1 MSTTTTAAVV
11 TRAKGRGRAA
21 LVRATYALEA
31 GAARRVE
38 VLPELDTAREDIL
51 ALGHTGTDVIVR
63 GYVYPAHPGQTEAPF
78 SVARA
83 GHTVNRLD
91 GVALGQ
97 RLARVSA
104 SGEVSFSAAEV
115 ITRVALAWRN
125 AYGGTDA
132 ELDASLRREVDG
144 YAALLDAT
152 DVPTLCDD
160 ARNPDGCGYC
170 VLPPAEGVRSVRLPR
185 IEWRDAR
192 LVPER
197 FLVGDPDGWCQQV
210 WPCGTEAV
218 SPGWY
223 PRAAA
228 MGLCELPTELIAEM
242 TAAQRCGL
250 DVDYLTDGLEAVER
264 LGPHPGF
271 YRVAA
276 PALQWSALQP
286 GEAIV
291 LEGLR
296 PGGAR
301 LSVTLPPAPTMG
313 AEGWSAV
320 ARAAVVELD
329 AEAQTMTVL
338 WVAEDAAAPLTT
350 SEGYARWQEG

>member
-1 MSTTTTAAVV
+1 MSTTTMATVV
-11 TRAKGRGRAA
+11 TRAQGRGRAA

-38 VLPELDTAREDIL
+38 VQPELDTAREDIL
-51 ALGHTGTDVIVR
+51 ALGHAGTDVIVR

-83 GHTVNRLD
+83 GHPVNRLD
-91 GVALGQ
+91 GIALG
-97 RLARVSA
+97 ARVAHVSA
-104 SGEVSFSAAEV
+104 AGEVRFSLPEV

-152 DVPTLCDD
+152 DVPTLCED

-170 VLPPAEGVRSVRLPR
+170 VLPPAEGTRTLRLPR

-192 LVPER
+192 LTAEDL
-197 FLVGDPDGWCQQV
+197 LVGDADGWCLQV

-228 MGLCELPTELIAEM
+228 MGLCELPAELVAEM
-242 TAAQRCGL
+242 SAAQRCGIDADDL
-250 DVDYLTDGLEAVER
+250 VDGLEAMER
-264 LGPHPGF
+264 RGAHPAF
-271 YRVAA
+271 YRVAP
-276 PALQWSALQP
+276 PALQWTSLSP

-296 PGGAR
+296 PGGTR
-301 LSVTLPPAPTMG
+301 LTVTIPAAPTMG

-329 AEAQTMTVL
+329 AEAQNMTVL
-338 WVAEDAAAPLTT
+338 WVA
-350 SEGYARWQEG
+350 